1 MSADLLRRA
10 AAKIRSTATLAD
22 RELDGDAWDTT
33 DPGYA
38 SDLENHIALWSP
50 GVALLVADYL
60 DSFNEDLADEV
71 AVNEGD
77 CDCSNCVF
85 AWKLARSILGDDS

>member
-10 AAKIRSTATLAD
+10 AAKIRRNAQAATPGPWD
-22 RELDGDAWDTT
+22 RPL
-33 DPGYA
+33 
-38 SDLENHIALWSP
+38 ALWSP
-50 GVALLVADYL
+50 DVALLVADYL